1 MPLEISP
8 CCFARILV
16 PGKEL
21 SRADLCSLQQ
31 GSVQLPV
38 QAWHSACTAPV
49 VPAAVSWGRHNT
61 QGLHFS
67 SNTQYRE
74 SFNADE

>member
-1 MPLEISP
+1 M
-8 CCFARILV
+8 

-21 SRADLCSLQQ
+21 NRADLRALQQ
-31 GSVQLPV
+31 GSVLLHV
-38 QAWHSACTAPV
+38 QSWHSACTAPV
-49 VPAAVSWGRHNT
+49 VPAAVRWGRHNI

-67 SNTQYRE
+67 GNTQYRE